1 MSELGDRLQ
10 KELEPLQA
18 ARDDLRVRLHLGKA
32 EIRDRWE
39 LLEKSWHHAEA
50 KLNQIRKETE
60 ESTEDIA
67 EALRLLAD
75 EIRDGYEHLR
85 KHL

>member
-10 KELEPLQA
+10 EELEPLRA
-18 ARDDLRVRLHLGKA
+18 ARDELRVRLHLGKA

-39 LLEKSWHHAEA
+39 PLEKSWHRAEA
-50 KLNQIRKETE
+50 KLNAIRKETG
-60 ESTEDIA
+60 ESTADIA
-67 EALRLLAD
+67 DAIRLLAD

>member
-10 KELEPLQA
+10 KELEPLQT

-39 LLEKSWHHAEA
+39 ALEKSWGHAEA
-50 KLNQIRKETE
+50 KLKAIRKETE
-60 ESTEDIA
+60 ESSDDIA
-67 EALRLLAD
+67 DAFRLLVG

>member
-10 KELEPLQA
+10 EEFEPLQT
-18 ARDDLRVRLHLGKA
+18 ARDELRVRLHLGKA

-39 LLEKSWHHAEA
+39 LLEKSWQHAEA
-50 KLNQIRKETE
+50 KLKTIRKEAE
-60 ESTEDIA
+60 ESSEDIA
-67 EALRLLAD
+67 DALRLLAD
-75 EIRDGYEHLR
+75 EIREGYEHLR